1 MTNHVVLDN
10 ISHKD
15 LKVITT
21 RGKAYGDGVN
31 FTTVMPSELRQ
42 LQSDF
47 PLFIRKTPDSASWEI
62 IALFGLEQDENLFLA
77 GNDWQAGYL
86 PLTLERQPFLIGFGP
101 DDNPMV
107 HIDMD
112 SPRISEGNS
121 ESGGEGEGEPVFLAQ
136 GGNSPY
142 LQRISSILKAIHE
155 GHEHTAAFTKTLG
168 NLDLIEPVALTVE
181 LNNGEKLTVE
191 GLHTVN
197 EEKVAALQGAQLSEF
212 HAQSYLQLTHMMM
225 ASINNMST
233 LIAKKNAKG

>member
-21 RGKAYGDGVN
+21 RSEAYGDGVN

-47 PLFIRKTPDSASWEI
+47 PLFLRKTPDSQSWEI
-62 IALFGLEQDENLFLA
+62 IALLGLEQNENLFL
-77 GNDWQAGYL
+77 GESGWQAGYL
-86 PLTLERQPFLIGFGP
+86 PLTLERQPFLIGLDN

-112 SPRISEGNS
+112 SPRISEGD
-121 ESGGEGEGEPVFLAQ
+121 GELIFLAQ

-142 LQRISSILKAIHE
+142 LQRISSVLKAIHE
-155 GHEHTAAFTKTLG
+155 GHEHTGAFTKTLD
-168 NLDLIEPVALTVE
+168 NLGLIEPVALTVE
-181 LNNGEKLTVE
+181 LNNGEKLTLE
-191 GLHTVN
+191 GLHTIN
-197 EEKVAALQGAQLSEF
+197 EEKVAALQGTPLNDF

-233 LIAKKNAKG
+233 LIAKKNAKAS

>member
-21 RGKAYGDGVN
+21 RCEAYGDGVN

-47 PLFIRKTPDSASWEI
+47 PLFIRKTQDSGSWEI

-77 GNDWQAGYL
+77 DNGWQAGYL

-112 SPRISEGNS
+112 SPRISER
-121 ESGGEGEGEPVFLAQ
+121 EGEPVFLAQ

-142 LQRISSILKAIHE
+142 LLRISSVLKAIHE
-155 GHEHTAAFTKTLG
+155 GHEHTAAFTKTLD
-168 NLDLIEPVALTVE
+168 NLELIEPVALTVE
-181 LNNGEKLTVE
+181 LNNGEKLTLE

-212 HAQSYLQLTHMMM
+212 HGQGYLQLAHMMM

-233 LIAKKNAKG
+233 LIAKKNAKAV